1 MAEKARRHLLQ
12 MPLVSVRIG
21 NPAKGNS
28 FTILIEHCH
37 GVDYSKISL
46 VLDGFLSPCANQN
59 PQGLEKGCVK
69 MLLTLATS
77 DREREV
83 MRYAIFK
90 ASGMSATRARRQ
102 YGFECMVEHSARVQ
116 EAIVETQ
123 RIHESVEDNA
133 KIQAKALSAS
143 FGIEQSSSSSDETDL
158 DEEQVS
164 TSLDELSPSFLDLCK
179 RTLAQSNYNWFELQE
194 VLEAELGCDSGEV
207 LKRLQSDLLTLSFT
221 KCQMNLITVKGGIH
235 GCTK

>member
-1 MAEKARRHLLQ
+1 MAEKARRHLQ
-12 MPLVSVRIG
+12 MPLVSVGIG
-21 NPAKGNS
+21 NPATGNS

-46 VLDGFLSPCANQN
+46 VLDGLPSPCANQN

-69 MLLTLATS
+69 ILLSLATS
-77 DREREV
+77 DCEGEV
-83 MRYAIFK
+83 MIYAIFK
-90 ASGMSATRARRQ
+90 ASEMSATRARHQ
-102 YGFECMVEHSARVQ
+102 YGFEHMVEHSAWVQ

-123 RIHESVEDNA
+123 QIHEAVEDNA
-133 KIQAKALSAS
+133 KIQDKALLAS

-164 TSLDELSPSFLDLCK
+164 TSLDELSPSLLDLCK

-194 VLEAELGCDSGEV
+194 VLEA
-207 LKRLQSDLLTLSFT
+207 
-221 KCQMNLITVKGGIH
+221 
-235 GCTK
+235 

>member
-1 MAEKARRHLLQ
+1 MAEKARRHLQ

-37 GVDYSKISL
+37 WVDYSKIRL
-46 VLDGFLSPCANQN
+46 VLDGLLTPCANQN

-69 MLLTLATS
+69 MLLSLATC
-77 DREREV
+77 DRGV

-102 YGFECMVEHSARVQ
+102 YGFERMMEQSARVQ

-123 RIHESVEDNA
+123 
-133 KIQAKALSAS
+133 
-143 FGIEQSSSSSDETDL
+143 
-158 DEEQVS
+158 
-164 TSLDELSPSFLDLCK
+164 
-179 RTLAQSNYNWFELQE
+179 
-194 VLEAELGCDSGEV
+194 
-207 LKRLQSDLLTLSFT
+207 
-221 KCQMNLITVKGGIH
+221 
-235 GCTK
+235 

>member
-1 MAEKARRHLLQ
+1 MLCVAQLVHTEGYCSWPNVFSIVSPGVKYMAEKASRHLQ

-37 GVDYSKISL
+37 WVDYSKIRL
-46 VLDGFLSPCANQN
+46 VLDGLLSPCANQN

-69 MLLTLATS
+69 MLLSLATC
-77 DREREV
+77 DRERGV

-102 YGFECMVEHSARVQ
+102 YGFERMMEHSARVQ

-123 RIHESVEDNA
+123 
-133 KIQAKALSAS
+133 
-143 FGIEQSSSSSDETDL
+143 
-158 DEEQVS
+158 
-164 TSLDELSPSFLDLCK
+164 
-179 RTLAQSNYNWFELQE
+179 
-194 VLEAELGCDSGEV
+194 
-207 LKRLQSDLLTLSFT
+207 
-221 KCQMNLITVKGGIH
+221 
-235 GCTK
+235 